1 MHSLFFQEQQLLL
14 RDAHVTLISTMDH
27 LVVTNLLGGR
37 LQKALQVCLLLSV
50 CDCLNFCKAILTP
63 ISSTQRFVYGTQML
77 RRMLQMQIDAF
88 GPSDM
93 RCLRTTNKIENLQNQ
108 ERESARSAQG
118 DGELEEDSHHD
129 GKLGKKTK
137 KKRVLN
143 VFKSIVKKK

>member
-37 LQKALQVCLLLSV
+37 LQRALQVCLLLSV
-50 CDCLNFCKAILTP
+50 CPFELLYNQSNTP
-63 ISSTQRFVYGTQML
+63 PSSTQRFDYGMQML
-77 RRMLQMQIDAF
+77 LRMLQMQIDAF

-93 RCLRTTNKIENLQNQ
+93 RCLRTANKIENLQNQ
-108 ERESARSAQG
+108 SAQVG
-118 DGELEEDSHHD
+118 GELEEDSHP
-129 GKLGKKTK
+129 GKKTK

-143 VFKSIVKKK
+143 VFKSIIKKK